1 MVWHRHIP
9 GKYVVAPATAA
20 AHRLLSFTGRL
31 GRGREGSEREGAGY
45 RMVTNEQWEVQ
56 EEP

>member
-9 GKYVVAPATAA
+9 GKYAVAPATAA

-31 GRGREGSEREGAGY
+31 GRLGRLGRRKAQ
-45 RMVTNEQWEVQ
+45 TL
-56 EEP
+56 